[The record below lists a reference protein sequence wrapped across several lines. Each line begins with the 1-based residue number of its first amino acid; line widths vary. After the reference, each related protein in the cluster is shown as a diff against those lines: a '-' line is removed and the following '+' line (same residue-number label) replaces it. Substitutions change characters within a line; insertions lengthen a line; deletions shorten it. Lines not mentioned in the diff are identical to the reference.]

1 MPTTNRQSIRLLTK
15 TFIEIS
21 LQESSGIKLNEDTFK
36 QCLSILKS
44 FVNVDVKTEFQVEC
58 LYAVQL
64 LVNDLEHPSG
74 KYNNKRNI
82 H

>member
-1 MPTTNRQSIRLLTK
+1 MPTINKQSIRLLAK

-21 LQESSGIKLNEDTFK
+21 LQESNVKLNEETFSS
-36 QCLSILKS
+36 CLSILKS
-44 FVNVDVKTEFQVEC
+44 YINIDVKTESQVEC

-74 KYNNKRNI
+74 K
-82 H
+82 